1 MNHQQKSKSSKRHF
15 AGLLAALLVFT
26 YANIGFSQ
34 QTILSVGQQG
44 DTSVSVPVNGLTSDA
59 VLQQFGEPNQKTAAV
74 GEPPIS
80 KWIYAKF
87 TVYFEN
93 DRVIH
98 SVINAHSKP

>member
-1 MNHQQKSKSSKRHF
+1 MHNQHKSKSSKRPF
-15 AGLLAALLVFT
+15 AGVLAILLMAS

-44 DTSVSVPVNGLTSDA
+44 DTSIATPVNGQSSDA
-59 VLQQFGEPNQKTAAV
+59 VLQQFGEPNQKVAAV

-80 KWIYAKF
+80 KWIYPKF

-98 SVINAHSKP
+98 SVINVEPKQ